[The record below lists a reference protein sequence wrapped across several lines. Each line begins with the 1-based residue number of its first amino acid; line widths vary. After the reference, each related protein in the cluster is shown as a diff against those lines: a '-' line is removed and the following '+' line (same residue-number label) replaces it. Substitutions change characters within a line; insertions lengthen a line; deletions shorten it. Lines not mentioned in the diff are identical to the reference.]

1 MLSICTSQ
9 PSSLPACVSNRSTVE
24 MKPDRIK
31 WNSFQAASR
40 MVSPPI
46 VTIVKSPLMPWRQ
59 GFPNQ
64 FMKYRN
70 RGMNIFTSAFVCKRA
85 KRHHLLSAWNLLRL
99 LSTQT
104 KHICYN
110 TELSVLFDNSR
121 LFSSA
126 IFDKVPVSILHRQWP
141 IYLKHAHTNAC
152 PHTHTV
158 TETLRHAH
166 TYTSTDLFFVYVK
179 PMNGRWLPVNA
190 ECDVGGEASWNDS
203 K

>member
-1 MLSICTSQ
+1 
-9 PSSLPACVSNRSTVE
+9 

-64 FMKYRN
+64 FRKYRN

-85 KRHHLLSAWNLLRL
+85 RRHHILSAWNLLRF

-104 KHICYN
+104 KHILCYN
-110 TELSVLFDNSR
+110 TELSVLFDNSH

-126 IFDKVPVSILHRQWP
+126 IFDKVPVSILHRQWA

-158 TETLRHAH
+158 TETLPHAH
-166 TYTSTDLFFVYVK
+166 TYMRACTRALTCFSCTWSPWMEGGCPWTRSATSVGK
-179 PMNGRWLPVNA
+179 PPGTTANKTINVM
-190 ECDVGGEASWNDS
+190 S
-203 K
+203 